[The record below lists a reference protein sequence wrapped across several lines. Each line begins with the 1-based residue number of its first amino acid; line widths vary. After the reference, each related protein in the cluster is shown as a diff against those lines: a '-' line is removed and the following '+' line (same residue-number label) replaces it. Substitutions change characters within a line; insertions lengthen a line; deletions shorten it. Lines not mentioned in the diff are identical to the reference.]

1 MTQSYRAF
9 EMAASCTK
17 MELVKK
23 GAMVVRI
30 ASFFFITIKVS
41 KDNSNFAQKNV

>member
-1 MTQSYRAF
+1 MIARPNGMAASIKSVTQSYRAF

-23 GAMVVRI
+23 GAMVV
-30 ASFFFITIKVS
+30 
-41 KDNSNFAQKNV
+41 